1 MKKNEKKGS
10 DKSTKHKRYPLLLS
24 LILAFILP
32 LFTSAETTNIVMVD
46 VSGSMAGYGY
56 RGKNVFPKIKRELN
70 NFVTMAKS
78 KGQKTKIIQFA
89 SNIHENNG
97 SKLVIR
103 RGNTNLYKALLYS
116 QKQIRTGR
124 NNIFFITDGA
134 HNMQPSLNDLCTELR
149 KIKQQP
155 KDSVYYYYVAFNE
168 SSKQSDMARLFDGK
182 DNFVLLDS
190 LYVPDNGEAKTT
202 AQQHTSKVNS
212 VKDVVA
218 NKKDIPCI
226 WAYILVLFIVCLAFI
241 LWYLLPYIL
250 SVVPNLLR
258 SVAKF
263 NCFNG
268 IVDKTLK
275 IIGRSSQGFETFMN
289 QPIKDKMQQIQ
300 RLTNMIYR
308 YPANICQKEL
318 YKLNPKMR
326 DLVENVHNMQ
336 TGNLPSSSDKGS
348 WSGERGNSTF
358 TLSDDYEWGNRY
370 GDRMTVR
377 EWRKKYKI
385 SEPIKVEYKNGEPI
399 YDPYS
404 IAETKVPYK
413 ECYNYKDIKEL
424 HDPVN
429 NNLKRELDPSLLN
442 QSAADPVRDYIEN
455 TANDGSRN
463 QGCRNTYHEK
473 RDGETIQIVPD
484 FIHKICTH
492 NGGRSLA
499 SLVQKKL

>member
-1 MKKNEKKGS
+1 M
-10 DKSTKHKRYPLLLS
+10 
-24 LILAFILP
+24 
-32 LFTSAETTNIVMVD
+32 M
-46 VSGSMAGYGY
+46 
-56 RGKNVFPKIKRELN
+56 
-70 NFVTMAKS
+70 
-78 KGQKTKIIQFA
+78 
-89 SNIHENNG
+89 
-97 SKLVIR
+97 
-103 RGNTNLYKALLYS
+103 
-116 QKQIRTGR
+116 
-124 NNIFFITDGA
+124 
-134 HNMQPSLNDLCTELR
+134 
-149 KIKQQP
+149 IKQQQN
-155 KDSVYYYYVAFNE
+155 DSVYYYYVAFNE
-168 SSKQSDMARLFDGK
+168 SSKQSDMARMFDGK

-190 LYVPDNGEAKTT
+190 IYVPENGEAKTI

-218 NKKDIPCI
+218 NKKDTPCI
-226 WAYILVLFIVCLAFI
+226 WAYILILLIVCLAFI

-258 SVAKF
+258 SFAKF
-263 NCFNG
+263 NCFKG
-268 IVDKTLK
+268 IVDKALK

-300 RLTNMIYR
+300 RLTNLIYR
-308 YPANICQKEL
+308 YPVNICEKEL
-318 YKLNPKMR
+318 DKLNPKMR

-336 TGNLPSSSDKGS
+336 TGNLPSSPDKGS

-413 ECYNYKDIKEL
+413 ECYNYKDIKDL

-455 TANDGSRN
+455 TANDGSRSL
-463 QGCRNTYHEK
+463 GCRNTYHEK